1 MGADQ
6 NLINAVKRMGP
17 SRFRDDSGWIKALGA
32 IGKYAAVKRKQFQN
46 ATENFEGVIED
57 VDIDGLVQYK
67 EEVNGLLKT
76 MKNVPAFM
84 PKYKK
89 AANRYN
95 EIMSNIEG
103 TKTLL
108 SSLAKK
114 KDKIGTN
121 KSNLSIYQDVAEMA
135 VDSDVMQ
142 GNYTVKM
149 SDKGPVMTINGMQ
162 EILVSDYV
170 QKSPILRSDST
181 TNEELIFEVIKTH
194 GSDAKINNKKY
205 AEATTGDE
213 VSQVVEK
220 MWITGN
226 DKTTILFNTPY
237 KTANGEM
244 TFMDYYANKDV
255 NYQKSIEKTQE
266 NKITSDQP
274 ISMTQL
280 DISSEAD
287 IDEAANLLKR
297 ELWKNTSEEKL
308 KREYK
313 KFIQEE
319 VINYQY
325 QINQGKKYD
334 KQGRLVSDASIYMGM
349 SKYTNSQLYV
359 NEQVVRNKA
368 KNLMNPKLGDIENW
382 YEGED
387 IRYKAVPLTAPGT
400 DAPVLTDKDNKPLIG
415 WQEIDKDGNPVGN
428 VMSIDYTIKNTFNI
442 TNPDLITKRIIK
454 Y

>member
-17 SRFRDDSGWIKALGA
+17 SKFRDDSGWIKALGA

-57 VDIDGLVQYK
+57 VDIDGLRDYK
-67 EEVNGLLKT
+67 TEVDGLLKT

-89 AANRYN
+89 AVNRYN

-142 GNYTVKM
+142 SDYTVKM
-149 SDKGPVMTINGMQ
+149 SDKGPVMVFENKK

-170 QKSPILRSDST
+170 KKNPILISDSEVNNDAINT
-181 TNEELIFEVIKTH
+181 VIKTQ
-194 GSDAKINNKKY
+194 GADAKRNNKEY
-205 AEATTGDE
+205 ADVTTKDE
-213 VSQVVEK
+213 VSKVVEK

-237 KTANGEM
+237 QTVYGEM
-244 TFMDYYANKDV
+244 TFMDYLARTDSKYNEVLTKIQ
-255 NYQKSIEKTQE
+255 NLGE
-266 NKITSDQP
+266 NKEIMQVYEMDGDAYIHEQSNILKQGLWTKG
-274 ISMTQL
+274 
-280 DISSEAD
+280 
-287 IDEAANLLKR
+287 DEQTIKQ
-297 ELWKNTSEEKL
+297 K
-308 KREYK
+308 YK
-313 KFIQEE
+313 DFLQTE
-319 VINYQY
+319 VIKHQY
-325 QINQGKKYD
+325 ETNEGKVYNSQGK
-334 KQGRLVSDASIYMGM
+334 LVSDKKLFVGKSEFD
-349 SKYTNSQLYV
+349 NSSLWL
-359 NEQVVRNKA
+359 NESVVRIVANRLA
-368 KNLMNPKLGDIENW
+368 NPKLGDIENW
-382 YEGED
+382 WEGD
-387 IRYKAVPLTAPGT
+387 SIRYKAVPLTAPGT

-415 WQEIDKDGNPVGN
+415 WQEIDNKGNPVGD
-428 VMSIDYTIKNTFNI
+428 VMTVDYTIYNKYNI
-442 TNPDLITKRIIK
+442 KDPNLRLTRLVKPPL
-454 Y
+454 